1 MKFTYDSSV
10 DTLVIEFDK
19 PTNKPKK
26 KIANGMIADIAPSGE
41 LASLE
46 ILSAS
51 THYPMLKQFV
61 GQAQEVLKMEEAL
74 QMMQQLGGLGNFS

>member
-1 MKFTYDSSV
+1 MKFTYDSNV
-10 DTLVIEFDK
+10 DTLVIEFEK
-19 PTNKPKK
+19 PSNQPKK
-26 KIANGMIADIAPSGE
+26 TISNGMLAGFTSSGE
-41 LASLE
+41 LATLE

-74 QMMQQLGGLGNFS
+74 QMMQQLGGLS